1 MGLSDSDVA
10 QLEEKLDS
18 GKRPSVVFMPSAG
31 QVAGKVGKVVEL
43 ASPREGDF
51 VVVAFGRDQ
60 LPFAPEEV
68 RLPERGELSRAKKS
82 PPPAPSPPEPQVP
95 QGPGLLPEE
104 NVVVRQR
111 PSATK
116 ETEVSVEEKP
126 AKKKAV
132 PKQRKAAKDKHPEVS
147 VVLAFNQ
154 GKWEVS
160 ALRGARRVVAAQ
172 EVDLTRAL
180 RMVEAAD
187 CAPVTEVV
195 DEVMEGVR
203 QAAQAEAE
211 ALREQLRAAEERLQQ
226 LT

>member
-31 QVAGKVGKVVEL
+31 QVAGRVGKVVEL

-60 LPFAPEEV
+60 LPFSPEEV
-68 RLPERGELSRAKKS
+68 RLPQRGELSRSKKS
-82 PPPAPSPPEPQVP
+82 PAPTVSTPAVEAP
-95 QGPGLLPEE
+95 QGPGLLPED

-111 PSATK
+111 PTVTK
-116 ETEVSVEEKP
+116 ESEVSVEEKP
-126 AKKKAV
+126 VKKKAV
-132 PKQRKAAKDKHPEVS
+132 PKPRKAAKDKHPEVS

-154 GKWEVS
+154 GRWEVS
-160 ALRGARRVVAAQ
+160 AMRGARKVVAAQ
-172 EVDLTRAL
+172 EIELSRAL

-187 CAPVTEVV
+187 CAPVADVV

-203 QAAQAEAE
+203 QAAEAEAQ
-211 ALREQLRAAEERLQQ
+211 ALREQLKAAEERLQQ